1 MSTDGTSTFR
11 WVVRLLFVAA
21 LLVPVLG
28 PWLGVADVPEV
39 GSETL
44 VRLVGLVVVS
54 LAAAMLVRQKRRRR
68 GQETDTDV
76 EGSGDQYHTYAY
88 TSQTDAAKE
97 GDRITEEAERLAE
110 ADSNRRE
117 RR

>member
-1 MSTDGTSTFR
+1 MPTDGTSKFR

-28 PWLGVADVPEV
+28 PWLGVVDVPEI
-39 GSETL
+39 GNETL

-54 LAAAMLVRQKRRRR
+54 LAAAMLVRQKRLRR

-76 EGSGDQYHTYAY
+76 EGSGDQYYTYAY

-110 ADSNRRE
+110 ANKNRRE
-117 RR
+117 KR

>member
-1 MSTDGTSTFR
+1 MPTDGTSKLR
-11 WVVRLLFVAA
+11 WGLRLLFVVA
-21 LLVPVLG
+21 LLAPVAV
-28 PWLGVADVPEV
+28 PWLGIAQIPDL

-54 LAAAMLVRQKRRRR
+54 LAGAVLVRQKRLRR
-68 GQETDTDV
+68 GQSRETDV

-97 GDRITEEAERLAE
+97 GDRITDEAERLAE
-110 ADSNRRE
+110 ADRNRRE
-117 RR
+117 KR